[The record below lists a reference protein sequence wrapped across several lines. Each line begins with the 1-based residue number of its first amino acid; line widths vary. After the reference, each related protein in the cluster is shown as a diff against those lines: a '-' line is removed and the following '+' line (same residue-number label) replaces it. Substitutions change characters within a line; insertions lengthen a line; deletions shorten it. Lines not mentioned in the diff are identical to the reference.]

1 MITAAILATTLV
13 QGMGRVAVEGVVPRM
28 FMGTSQVMPPVVAMG
43 GLSGTSEFSR
53 HADGNVS
60 YPILITDK
68 IGHYRFSEDGG
79 FTNRWTYQYSWP
91 KQTRPLAN
99 GENAYL
105 VMGSKKMILVRRAG
119 IVAANSSG
127 GEDAPRS
134 IYQVMVLERKKKQLI
149 DYGWREGELSQVSL
163 SPSEDYFA
171 TVESSTRRL
180 FVGSTT
186 RRKYQVP
193 VALPKPQSM
202 EFGGQDPYIDSDH
215 PQSSQLTWLAEREVL
230 LSLRDPNGLYRLSGG
245 KATRVGAKA
254 WLGFFTNTEYGITT
268 DESGQ
273 GYFVKNF
280 FKPQRI
286 CQVGSLVD
294 SISTATSPSRTA
306 FAFVNWDGQASDR
319 YRRGYVLDRSGRK
332 RAVELPATKGYRF
345 GPTFLG
351 EHALAF
357 SSGRGQVDVYDLNNR
372 VLDEKSVRTSPL
384 SVKPTEQAVI
394 TL

>member
-13 QGMGRVAVEGVVPRM
+13 QGTGRVAVEGVVPRT
-28 FMGTSQVMPPVVAMG
+28 FKGTSQVLPPVVAMG

-79 FTNRWTYQYSWP
+79 FTNRWIDQFSWP
-91 KQTRPLAN
+91 KQTRPLTN

-105 VMGSKKMILVRRAG
+105 IMGSKKMILVRRSG

-134 IYQVMVLERKKKQLI
+134 IYQVMVLERKRKQLI
-149 DYGWREGELSQVSL
+149 DYGWRAGEVSQVSL

-171 TVESSTRRL
+171 TVESNTRRL

-193 VALPKPQSM
+193 VPLPKPQSM

-245 KATRVGAKA
+245 KAIRVGAKA
-254 WLGFFTNTEYGITT
+254 WLGFFPNTDYGIAAV
-268 DESGQ
+268 ESGQ

-286 CQVGSLVD
+286 CQVGSIVD
-294 SISTATSPSRTA
+294 SISTATSPIRTA

-332 RAVELPATKGYRF
+332 RAFELPASKGYRF

-351 EHALAF
+351 ESALAF
-357 SSGRGQVDVYDLNNR
+357 SPAKGQLDIYDLNNR
-372 VLDEKSVRTSPL
+372 ILDEKSVRTYPL
-384 SVKPTEQAVI
+384 NVKPTEQAVI

>member
-13 QGMGRVAVEGVVPRM
+13 QGMGRVAVEGDFPKT
-28 FMGTSQVMPPVVAMG
+28 FNGTSQVLTPVVAMG
-43 GLSGTSEFSR
+43 GHSGASEFGS
-53 HADGNVS
+53 HTDGNVS
-60 YPILITDK
+60 YPILISDK
-68 IGHYRFSEDGG
+68 IGRYRFSEDGG
-79 FTNRWTYQYSWP
+79 FSNRWIDQFPWP

-105 VMGSKKMILVRRAG
+105 VLGSKKMILVRRAG

-134 IYQVMVLERKKKQLI
+134 IYQVMVLERKKKLLV

-171 TVESSTRRL
+171 TVESNTRRL

-202 EFGGQDPYIDSDH
+202 EFGGQDPYVDSDH

-245 KATRVGAKA
+245 KATRIAAKA
-254 WLGFFTNTEYGITT
+254 WLGFFPNTDYGIYA

-280 FKPQRI
+280 FKAQRI
-286 CQVGSLVD
+286 CQVGSIVD
-294 SISTATSPSRTA
+294 SISTATSPSSTA
-306 FAFVNWDGQASDR
+306 FAFVNWDGQASDK

-332 RAVELPATKGYRF
+332 RAFELPATKGYRF

-351 EHALAF
+351 ERALAF
-357 SSGRGQVDVYDLNNR
+357 SSGKGQVDVYDLNNR
-372 VLDEKSVRTSPL
+372 VLDEKSVRMYPL
-384 SVKPTEQAVI
+384 NVKPTEQVVI